1 MSHDIRS
8 PLLSIISV
16 TQGYSGLSLEDSF
29 KLVGSIA
36 NYLIE
41 FVNCLLVSLQ
51 SEANGTSIKMFYEY
65 FNITFFLEEMKEM
78 LSPLA
83 WQQRTTISVEGNSRD
98 MVVTDKNKLTQIVVN
113 FIGNSIKFT
122 KNGKIYLK
130 HERLNKRQVRFT
142 VQDTGTG
149 MSEEAKKKLFT
160 PFSSTGNISVNNA
173 QGLGLGKA
181 LFSIEMEY
189 KKQAWQSVSK

>member
-51 SEANGTSIKMFYEY
+51 SEANGTSIKMFHEY
-65 FNITFFLEEMKEM
+65 FNTTAFLEEIKEM
-78 LSPLA
+78 MSPLA
-83 WQQRTTISVEGNSRD
+83 WQQRTTISIEGNPKD
-98 MVVTDKNKLTQIVVN
+98 MMVTDKSKLTQIVVN

-122 KNGKIYLK
+122 KNGNIYIK
-130 HERLNKRQVRFT
+130 HERLNKRQVRFI
-142 VQDTGTG
+142 VQDTGVG
-149 MSEEAKKKLFT
+149 MSEEAKKKLFI
-160 PFSSTGNISVNNA
+160 PFNSTGNMIFKNS
-173 QGLGLGKA
+173 QGIGLGKPPFGFKS
-181 LFSIEMEY
+181 LKEIQGWSSPN
-189 KKQAWQSVSK
+189 K